1 MFQIIKSEDS
11 KVLSSSGFVKNA
23 IFYKDMFAFYDAYE
37 KLTTDFKNSLPNFCF
52 EKKKEFCLEGL
63 CLAMKMY
70 ASELGFETVKLTADY
85 LRVLYFT
92 ICAYSTDSKTVD
104 KAAIEIEYEEYK
116 KASRQVVE
124 SAQSQIAEVEK
135 VYNEKKK
142 KHDEGANKYARKLIL
157 SHVYNVL
164 FIVSLITGIFVAGV
178 AMAFNYMGMIE
189 LTTAVIWAVSLFVG
203 IELLAVLFR
212 ILSKKNEEYSHDN
225 AYLLQ
230 NLKKDKDAAYEEYRV
245 AKDKSNRIISEKY
258 EFMHSFSNAIGKF
271 YDRLS
276 MEEIVEKMAE
286 YKLLSYNIKEDVKSL
301 FENQQRQIRGLVQN
315 ILSLNH
321 SSKNQEFVDIYNEI
335 TKQDWLYYNLE
346 IRFNFL
352 KKFIDA
358 GEKHFSWELVID
370 GNRVN
375 PFGIDAKTLA
385 KEEIAYLKSKD
396 SLFVS
401 STLDKFLNTKYA
413 KNLNALELKG
423 NLNAEAL
430 KNVKVA
436 YINHFYNHENVK
448 TYDNLFYTT
457 KFADGLHVTNEI
469 LDENEH
475 IPVCA
480 MLKIRILENA
490 IGLSNSESF
499 AIKQI
504 IGVVNAAIGE
514 EVIEQEIETITE
526 EDIVYPVYE
535 CQKIEDVN
543 SYMVRYMVNDNVV
556 VGYRPRPVEA

>member
-1 MFQIIKSEDS
+1 MFQLIKSEDA

-23 IFYKDMFAFYDAYE
+23 IFYKDMFAFFDAYE
-37 KLTTDFKNSLPNFCF
+37 KMTTEFKDSLPNFCF
-52 EKKKEFCLEGL
+52 VKKNELCLEGL

-92 ICAYSTDSKTVD
+92 ICAYSTDSKTVE
-104 KAAIEIEYEEYK
+104 KQAIELEYEEYK

-124 SAQSQIAEVEK
+124 TANQQIVEVET

-142 KHDEGANKYARKLIL
+142 KHDTGANKYAKKLIL

-164 FIVSLITGIFVAGV
+164 FIVALITGIFAGGV
-178 AMAFNYMGMIE
+178 AMAFNYMGMLE
-189 LTTAVIWAVSLFVG
+189 MTTAVIWAGSLLIG
-203 IELLAVLFR
+203 IEALAVLFR

-230 NLKKDKDAAYEEYRV
+230 NLKKDKDTAYETYRV
-245 AKDKSNRIISEKY
+245 AKDKANRIVSEKY
-258 EFMHSFSNAIGKF
+258 EFMHSFSNAIGAF
-271 YDRLS
+271 YKRLS
-276 MEEIVEKMAE
+276 IAEIVEKMAE

-301 FENQQRQIRGLVQN
+301 FENQQRQIRGLVQS
-315 ILSLNH
+315 ILTLNH
-321 SSKNQEFVDIYNEI
+321 HSKNQDFVEIYNEI

-346 IRFNFL
+346 IRYNFL

-358 GEKHFSWELVID
+358 GEKHYSWELVID
-370 GNRVN
+370 GNHVN
-375 PFGIDAKTLA
+375 PFGIDAKALS

-436 YINHFYNHENVK
+436 YISHFYNHENVK

-457 KFADGLHVTNEI
+457 KFADGLKVSDEI

-504 IGVVNAAIGE
+504 INAVNGTLGE
-514 EVIEQEIETITE
+514 DVIEQEIETITE
-526 EDIVYPVYE
+526 KDIVYPVYE
-535 CQKIEDVN
+535 CQKIEEVN
-543 SYMVRYMVNDNVV
+543 SYMVRYMVGDNVV
-556 VGYRPRPVEA
+556 VGYRPKPVEA

>member
-104 KAAIEIEYEEYK
+104 RAAIEIEYEEYK

-258 EFMHSFSNAIGKF
+258 EFMHSFSKASILPF
-271 YDRLS
+271 
-276 MEEIVEKMAE
+276 
-286 YKLLSYNIKEDVKSL
+286 
-301 FENQQRQIRGLVQN
+301 FQQ
-315 ILSLNH
+315 
-321 SSKNQEFVDIYNEI
+321 
-335 TKQDWLYYNLE
+335 
-346 IRFNFL
+346 FL
-352 KKFIDA
+352 TLK
-358 GEKHFSWELVID
+358 VC
-370 GNRVN
+370 N
-375 PFGIDAKTLA
+375 KTW
-385 KEEIAYLKSKD
+385 
-396 SLFVS
+396 
-401 STLDKFLNTKYA
+401 
-413 KNLNALELKG
+413 
-423 NLNAEAL
+423 
-430 KNVKVA
+430 
-436 YINHFYNHENVK
+436 
-448 TYDNLFYTT
+448 
-457 KFADGLHVTNEI
+457 
-469 LDENEH
+469 
-475 IPVCA
+475 
-480 MLKIRILENA
+480 
-490 IGLSNSESF
+490 
-499 AIKQI
+499 Q
-504 IGVVNAAIGE
+504 
-514 EVIEQEIETITE
+514 
-526 EDIVYPVYE
+526 
-535 CQKIEDVN
+535 
-543 SYMVRYMVNDNVV
+543 
-556 VGYRPRPVEA
+556 